1 MNCSEKTK
9 HVLKLLTIEEKAA
22 LLSGKTIWET
32 WDIPRLQIPSVTCS
46 DGPNGVRRQ
55 VGKGDHLGL
64 NASLAATCFPTTA
77 TVANSWDTDLAEQI
91 GAALGIEAS
100 ALGVDVLLGPGLN
113 IKRSPLCGR
122 NFEYFSEDPYLSG
135 KMAAAYV
142 RGIQS
147 QGVAACPKHFAVNS
161 QEERRMAMNAVLD
174 ERTLREIYLTG
185 FEIAVKEGHAKTLMT
200 SYNEVNGVYANENKH
215 LLQDI
220 LRDDWGFDGMVIT
233 DWGGSNDHIAGVAA
247 GSNLEMPTPGFDSAI
262 TLVQALRDGK
272 ITEKEIDRR
281 VEELLEVVFSLK
293 GSDAAEH
300 KKREDGDSDAGPV
313 ITGKMSG
320 EHHKLAEKAAAESI
334 VLLKNEGG
342 ILPLDPNARTAVIGD
357 FAREA
362 RYQGAGSSC
371 VNSIRQENVIELLEE
386 YPILMLG
393 YAQGYRRSR
402 VRDHALEEE
411 ALAVAGQADQ
421 ILYFFGLDEIGEAEG
436 MDRKD
441 MKLPENQIALLKSLA
456 GLGKKIIA
464 VLSGGSSIEM
474 PWADCCAAIVHGYL
488 GGQAGAGAMLKVL
501 TGQVNP
507 SGKLNETY
515 PVSCEDT
522 PAFHYWPAKFRDSQY
537 RESIYVGY
545 RYYDTADVEVQY
557 PFGYGLSYTT
567 FEYSDLVVTEKEAS
581 FTLKNTG
588 GCDGAEITQLYV
600 GFPGGKVFRP
610 VRELKGF
617 RKVFLKAKEKKRVSI
632 PLDDKAF
639 RYWDVKTGR
648 LEVEEGEYQVM
659 IGASSRDIRLTGALS
674 VAGTTDIIPYSKSM
688 MESYYTGKIRKV
700 PDEEFAALMG
710 GKIPVEKTSE
720 ELTVNDALC
729 QMARAKSP
737 FARLICKVLANMKQS
752 SEKKGKPNL
761 NVLFIYNIPFRG
773 IAKMTNGI
781 VSMRMAEGM
790 VTVVNGHFFKG
801 VGRIIGG
808 FFANR
813 KANREFAGKLS
824 EGETEH

>member
-22 LLSGKTIWET
+22 LLSGKTVWET

-77 TVANSWDTDLAEQI
+77 TVANSWDADMAEQI
-91 GAALGIEAS
+91 GAALGSEAA

-200 SYNEVNGVYANENKH
+200 SYNEINGVYANENRH

-233 DWGGSNDHIAGVAA
+233 DWGGSNDHIAGIAA

-262 TLVQALRDGK
+262 TLVQAWRDGK
-272 ITEKEIDRR
+272 ITEKEINRR

-293 GSDAAEH
+293 GSKAAEH
-300 KKREDGDSDAGPV
+300 KKREDGDSDAGPA
-313 ITGKMSG
+313 IAGKMSG

-334 VLLKNEGG
+334 VLLKNESG
-342 ILPLDPNARTAVIGD
+342 ILPLDPNARTAIIGD

-371 VNSIRQENVIELLEE
+371 VNSIRQENVMELLEG

-393 YAQGYRRSR
+393 YAQGYRRNSG
-402 VRDHALEEE
+402 RDRILEEE
-411 ALAVAGQADQ
+411 ALAVASQADQ
-421 ILYFFGLDEIGEAEG
+421 ILYFFGLDEISEAEG
-436 MDRKD
+436 MDRKH

-464 VLSGGSSIEM
+464 VLNGGSAIEM
-474 PWADCCAAIVHGYL
+474 PWADSCTAIVHGYL

-515 PVSCEDT
+515 PVSCEDA

-545 RYYDTADVEVQY
+545 RYYDTADVKVQY

-567 FEYSDLVVTEKEAS
+567 FEYSDLTVTEKEAS

-588 GCDGAEITQLYV
+588 GRDGSEITQLYV

-648 LEVEEGEYQVM
+648 WEVEEGEYRVM
-659 IGASSRDIRLTGALS
+659 IGASSRDIRLTAALS
-674 VAGTTDIIPYSKSM
+674 VAGTTDIIPYSRSM
-688 MESYYTGKIRKV
+688 MGSYYTGKIRKV
-700 PDEEFAALMG
+700 PDKEFAALMG
-710 GKIPVEKTSE
+710 GKIPAEKTSAD
-720 ELTVNDALC
+720 LTVNDALC

-737 FARLICKVLANMKQS
+737 FARLVCRVLANMKQS

-790 VTVVNGHFFKG
+790 VTVVNGHFCKG
-801 VGRIIGG
+801 MGRIISG

-813 KANREFAGKLS
+813 KANKQFARKLS
-824 EGETEH
+824 EGK